1 MCSGK
6 LQSGPLKVLPRARE
20 CIKSFVFA
28 TLSANPAKP
37 TGGSEN
43 FCLLTRKMMD
53 SKEVYDAAE
62 RVNESGSTKFY
73 METVWRNPDQVGKRQ
88 WQYALEMVRRVCG
101 LAGLKDCTNHGDDR
115 R

>member
-1 MCSGK
+1 VSQARQPGIGALREQRPGASFPDIFLGN
-6 LQSGPLKVLPRARE
+6 LQL
-20 CIKSFVFA
+20 
-28 TLSANPAKP
+28 LSANGIEKASKL
-37 TGGSEN
+37 S
-43 FCLLTRKMMD
+43 KMMD